1 MSSPAPSATAVYRDA
16 HRALMAAVTDRAGVA
31 FGLDDVAVSA
41 SWDELIAAGYG
52 LAIAAGALSGAIA
65 GLRRRGVSVAD
76 VLAETGDDR
85 HGTIE
90 RADLRRAA
98 AWLADGL
105 ARDDEQTLD
114 DVTVEVI
121 GTDVLWDSSAHADD
135 DRIAGVVF
143 AIAAVSAHAVRNR
156 G

>member
-1 MSSPAPSATAVYRDA
+1 MPSSEPSATAVYRDA
-16 HRALMAAVTDRAGVA
+16 HRALMVAVTDRAGVA
-31 FGLDDVAVSA
+31 FGLEDVAVAA

-65 GLRRRGVSVAD
+65 GLRRRGVSIAD
-76 VLAETGDDR
+76 VLAEPDDDP
-85 HGTIE
+85 HTTIDPS
-90 RADLRRAA
+90 DLRRAA

-105 ARDDEQTLD
+105 ARDDEQPLD

-121 GTDVLWDSSAHADD
+121 GTDVLWDASAHTGD
-135 DRIAGVVF
+135 DRIAAVVF
-143 AIAAVSAHAVRNR
+143 AIAAVGVRVARER